1 MKKILTSIAITSIL
15 ATNLFSETIQE
26 NEKIDELHQVFINKT
41 RNIDLTNSNKEFIY
55 FGTLKDL
62 QKEYKEIQKQIAEK
76 GFDGAIKGLQNS
88 SSAIAKGFLKSA
100 GQSLG
105 MGVGIGIL
113 YGALDPYIMS
123 LYEDEQYIL
132 IYDFSNQ
139 NGEKTRISALF
150 VASDFNNEETIKQY
164 LENKINEGI

>member
-1 MKKILTSIAITSIL
+1 MRKILTSIAITSIL
-15 ATNLFSETIQE
+15 ATNLFSEIIQKNE
-26 NEKIDELHQVFINKT
+26 NITEIHQVFVNQT
-41 RNIDLTNSNKEFIY
+41 RNIDLNNSTKEFIY

-62 QKEYKEIQKQIAEK
+62 EKEYKEIQKQIAEK
-76 GFDGAIKGLQNS
+76 GLDGALKGLQNS
-88 SSAIAKGFLKSA
+88 SSAIAKGFFKSA

-105 MGVGIGIL
+105 MGIGIGML
-113 YGALDPYIMS
+113 YGALDPYVMS

-150 VASDFNNEETIKQY
+150 VARNFDKEETIKQY